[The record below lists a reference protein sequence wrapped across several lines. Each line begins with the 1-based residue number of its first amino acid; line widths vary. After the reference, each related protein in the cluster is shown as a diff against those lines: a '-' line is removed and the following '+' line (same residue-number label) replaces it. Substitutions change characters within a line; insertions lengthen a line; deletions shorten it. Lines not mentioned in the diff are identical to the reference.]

1 MRRTLRHI
9 CLLLFT
15 LCSLA
20 AYGQMRDSL
29 LTHYLGVEG
38 HIGYDNL
45 FTRSSGLRDIG
56 GAGGGVGVLYKFQY
70 RPWRFQT
77 GVSLT
82 SLNSLSRGEWSLA
95 TPVAAPYPTMTLYE
109 NYRDVRYNRHALS
122 LSLPVKAGYRWGDW
136 TFMAGLRAG
145 LPVWQTADY
154 SGHRETTLMDEQ
166 LYDPFADMPN
176 HGLTSVP
183 FSETRTNT
191 MGFDLSVEAEVIWD
205 LDKYLAYHPKKKARG
220 RNRRKTFRELL
231 HYEVSLF
238 ASAGVL
244 NSGTPEEP
252 LNSFFVGGRFAVFYE
267 FEHPKPK
274 KKGKSSSTSKPK
286 SKPKPKPK
294 PATTPKTAP
303 DTPPVV
309 QDTIYYGEQVITKG
323 EAVVLHNLYFA
334 VDKTDVLPSSR
345 EAMDALYTFLAENP
359 EVRIRIVGH
368 TDNTAS
374 EAYNLRLSKGRADAV
389 AREMI
394 KRGIDA
400 SRLETDGKGM
410 AEPVADN
417 STEEGRQQNRR
428 VEFIVL

>member
-1 MRRTLRHI
+1 MKSIFRHI
-9 CLLLFT
+9 CLALCLLG
-15 LCSLA
+15 SVA
-20 AYGQMRDSL
+20 ACGQMRDSL
-29 LTHYLGVEG
+29 LTHYIGVEG

-45 FTRSSGLRDIG
+45 FTRQSGLHDIG
-56 GAGGGVGVLYKFQY
+56 GVGGGVGLLYKFQY

-77 GVSLT
+77 GLSLT
-82 SLNSLSRGEWSLA
+82 SLNSLSRGEWNLSA
-95 TPVAAPYPTMTLYE
+95 PVTEPYPTMTLLE

-122 LSLPVKAGYRWGDW
+122 LSVPLKAGYRWGDW
-136 TFMAGLRAG
+136 TLIAGLRAG
-145 LPVWQTADY
+145 FPVWQTASY
-154 SGHRETTLMDEQ
+154 SGQRETTLMDEQ

-183 FSETRTNT
+183 FSEVRTNT
-191 MGFDLSVEAEVIWD
+191 MGFDLAVEAEVIWN
-205 LDKYLAYHPKKKARG
+205 LDKYLAFHPKKKARG

-231 HYEVSLF
+231 HYEASLF
-238 ASAGVL
+238 AAAGVL
-244 NSGTPEEP
+244 NSGTPAEP

-274 KKGKSSSTSKPK
+274 KKGRTTPQSKPN

-294 PATTPKTAP
+294 PAATPKQVTE
-303 DTPPVV
+303 TPPVV
-309 QDTIYYGEQVITKG
+309 QDTIYYGEQIITKG

-345 EAMDALYTFLAENP
+345 EAMDALYTFLSENP
-359 EVRIRIVGH
+359 EVHIRIIGH

-389 AREMI
+389 AEEMI

-400 SRLETDGKGM
+400 SRIETDGKGM

-428 VEFIVL
+428 VEFVVL

>member
-1 MRRTLRHI
+1 MKRIFRHI
-9 CLLLFT
+9 CLALCLLG
-15 LCSLA
+15 SVA
-20 AYGQMRDSL
+20 ACGQMRDSL
-29 LTHYLGVEG
+29 LTHYIGVEG

-45 FTRSSGLRDIG
+45 FTRQSGLHDIG
-56 GAGGGVGVLYKFQY
+56 GVGGGVGLLYKFQY

-77 GVSLT
+77 GLSLT
-82 SLNSLSRGEWSLA
+82 SLNSLSRGEWNLSA
-95 TPVAAPYPTMTLYE
+95 PVTEPYPTMTLLE

-122 LSLPVKAGYRWGDW
+122 LSVPLKAGYRWGDW
-136 TFMAGLRAG
+136 TLIAGLRAG
-145 LPVWQTADY
+145 FPVWQTASY
-154 SGHRETTLMDEQ
+154 SGQRETTLMDEQ

-183 FSETRTNT
+183 FSEVRTNT
-191 MGFDLSVEAEVIWD
+191 MGFDLAVEAEVIWN
-205 LDKYLAYHPKKKARG
+205 LDKYLAFHPKKKARG

-231 HYEVSLF
+231 HYEASLF
-238 ASAGVL
+238 AAAGVL
-244 NSGTPEEP
+244 NSGTPAEP

-274 KKGKSSSTSKPK
+274 KKGRTTPQSKPN

-294 PATTPKTAP
+294 PAATPKQVTE
-303 DTPPVV
+303 TPPVV
-309 QDTIYYGEQVITKG
+309 QDTIYYGEQIITKG

-345 EAMDALYTFLAENP
+345 EAMDALYIFLSENP
-359 EVRIRIVGH
+359 EVHIRIIGH

-389 AREMI
+389 AEEMI

-400 SRLETDGKGM
+400 SRIETDGKGM

-428 VEFIVL
+428 VEFVVL

>member
-1 MRRTLRHI
+1 MKRIFRHI
-9 CLLLFT
+9 CLALCLLG
-15 LCSLA
+15 SVA
-20 AYGQMRDSL
+20 ACGQMRDSL
-29 LTHYLGVEG
+29 LTHYIGVEG

-45 FTRSSGLRDIG
+45 FTRQSGLHDIG
-56 GAGGGVGVLYKFQY
+56 GVGGGVGLLYKFQY

-77 GVSLT
+77 GLSLT
-82 SLNSLSRGEWSLA
+82 SLNSLSRGEWNLSA
-95 TPVAAPYPTMTLYE
+95 PVTEPYPTMTLLE

-122 LSLPVKAGYRWGDW
+122 LSVPLKAGYRWGDW
-136 TFMAGLRAG
+136 TLIAGLRAG
-145 LPVWQTADY
+145 FPVWQTASY
-154 SGHRETTLMDEQ
+154 SGQRETTLMDEQ

-183 FSETRTNT
+183 FSEVRTNT
-191 MGFDLSVEAEVIWD
+191 MGFDLAVEAEVIWN
-205 LDKYLAYHPKKKARG
+205 LDKYLAFHPKKKARG

-231 HYEVSLF
+231 HYEASLF
-238 ASAGVL
+238 AAAGVL
-244 NSGTPEEP
+244 NSGTPAEP

-274 KKGKSSSTSKPK
+274 KKGRTTPQSKPN

-294 PATTPKTAP
+294 PAATPKQVTE
-303 DTPPVV
+303 TPPVV
-309 QDTIYYGEQVITKG
+309 QDTIYYGEQIITKG

-345 EAMDALYTFLAENP
+345 EAMDALYTFLSENP
-359 EVRIRIVGH
+359 EVHIRIIGH

-389 AREMI
+389 AEEMI

-400 SRLETDGKGM
+400 SRIETDGKGM

-428 VEFIVL
+428 VEFVVL

>member
-1 MRRTLRHI
+1 MKRIFRHI
-9 CLLLFT
+9 CLALCLLG
-15 LCSLA
+15 SVA
-20 AYGQMRDSL
+20 ACGQMRDSL
-29 LTHYLGVEG
+29 LTHYIGVEG

-45 FTRSSGLRDIG
+45 FTRQSGLHDIG
-56 GAGGGVGVLYKFQY
+56 GVGGGVGLLYKFQY

-77 GVSLT
+77 GLSLT
-82 SLNSLSRGEWSLA
+82 SLNSLSRGEWNLSA
-95 TPVAAPYPTMTLYE
+95 PVTEPYPTMTLLE

-122 LSLPVKAGYRWGDW
+122 LSVPVKAGYRWGDW
-136 TFMAGLRAG
+136 TLIAGLRAG
-145 LPVWQTADY
+145 FPVWQTASY
-154 SGHRETTLMDEQ
+154 SGQRETTLMDEQ

-183 FSETRTNT
+183 FSEVRTNT
-191 MGFDLSVEAEVIWD
+191 MGFDLAVEAEVIWN
-205 LDKYLAYHPKKKARG
+205 LDKYLAFHPKKKARG

-231 HYEVSLF
+231 HYEASLF
-238 ASAGVL
+238 AAAGVL
-244 NSGTPEEP
+244 NSGTPAEP

-274 KKGKSSSTSKPK
+274 KKGRTTPQSKPN

-294 PATTPKTAP
+294 PAATPKQVTE
-303 DTPPVV
+303 TPPVV
-309 QDTIYYGEQVITKG
+309 QDTIYYGEQIITKG

-345 EAMDALYTFLAENP
+345 EAMDALYIFLSENP
-359 EVRIRIVGH
+359 EVHIRIIGH

-389 AREMI
+389 AEEMI

-400 SRLETDGKGM
+400 SRIETDGKGM

-428 VEFIVL
+428 VEFVVL